1 MGEKRILKSNFL
13 MKITQLEKIRDEDGN
28 ENLKVRDSKWV
39 KMRARDFE
47 ESLYFD
53 RAEGINHKTEIVLT
67 APENFQINVIY
78 IRADGKQA
86 YTYILKED

>member
-1 MGEKRILKSNFL
+1 
-13 MKITQLEKIRDEDGN
+13 
-28 ENLKVRDSKWV
+28 
-39 KMRARDFE
+39 MRARDFE

-53 RAEGINHKTEIVLT
+53 RAEGINHKTEIVSA
-67 APENFQINVIY
+67 APENFQFNVIY